1 MATLEKLLNT
11 HDQQALARGER
22 QDSQEDARTKK
33 REVVRKKADL
43 AQIISESAE
52 EATGQGAEHHTLPYS
67 DIPRSKDKSSE
78 VQKRTTG
85 MSSLILSPQAK
96 VELIEASKGDFFRKA
111 RELENQLYLA
121 EKGVLDPKHGHLAS
135 SIHSPE
141 GGTSLRE
148 KIVVHMAEPEKQLD
162 AAEARILS
170 GGPGGLV
177 LDTIAADAGVSKGG
191 LLYHFPSKEALVAG
205 LCERMLDGFERTLAS
220 LTEADGTPG
229 SWTRAYLA
237 STVTQNG
244 RPADESAQLMAAILA
259 TLGRD
264 SAHLEAVREHFARW
278 HRRIAQDG
286 IDPQAAI
293 IVRLAADGLWL
304 SSLLGLNEL
313 NESEGPSLI
322 SALRSMTRP
331 EAAAR

>member
-1 MATLEKLLNT
+1 M
-11 HDQQALARGER
+11 
-22 QDSQEDARTKK
+22 
-33 REVVRKKADL
+33 
-43 AQIISESAE
+43 ESARNR
-52 EATGQGAEHHTLPYS
+52 
-67 DIPRSKDKSSE
+67 I
-78 VQKRTTG
+78 
-85 MSSLILSPQAK
+85 
-96 VELIEASKGDFFRKA
+96 
-111 RELENQLYLA
+111 
-121 EKGVLDPKHGHLAS
+121 
-135 SIHSPE
+135 
-141 GGTSLRE
+141 
-148 KIVVHMAEPEKQLD
+148 LD
-162 AAEARILS
+162 AAESRILS
-170 GGPGGLV
+170 AGPGGLV

-220 LTEADGTPG
+220 LTEADGSAG

-237 STVTQNG
+237 STVTESG

-286 IDPQAAI
+286 IDPNAAI

-304 SSLLGLNEL
+304 SSLLGLNHL
-313 NESEGPSLI
+313 DDAEGPSVI

-331 EAAAR
+331 GGRGRMKTATPFLEGPQR

>member
-1 MATLEKLLNT
+1 M
-11 HDQQALARGER
+11 
-22 QDSQEDARTKK
+22 
-33 REVVRKKADL
+33 
-43 AQIISESAE
+43 ESARNR
-52 EATGQGAEHHTLPYS
+52 
-67 DIPRSKDKSSE
+67 I
-78 VQKRTTG
+78 
-85 MSSLILSPQAK
+85 
-96 VELIEASKGDFFRKA
+96 
-111 RELENQLYLA
+111 
-121 EKGVLDPKHGHLAS
+121 
-135 SIHSPE
+135 
-141 GGTSLRE
+141 
-148 KIVVHMAEPEKQLD
+148 LD
-162 AAEARILS
+162 AAEARILR
-170 GGPGGLV
+170 GDTGGLH
-177 LDTIAADAGVSKGG
+177 LDTIVAAAGVSKGG

-322 SALRSMTRP
+322 SRA
-331 EAAAR
+331 

>member
-1 MATLEKLLNT
+1 M
-11 HDQQALARGER
+11 
-22 QDSQEDARTKK
+22 
-33 REVVRKKADL
+33 
-43 AQIISESAE
+43 ESARNR
-52 EATGQGAEHHTLPYS
+52 
-67 DIPRSKDKSSE
+67 I
-78 VQKRTTG
+78 
-85 MSSLILSPQAK
+85 
-96 VELIEASKGDFFRKA
+96 
-111 RELENQLYLA
+111 
-121 EKGVLDPKHGHLAS
+121 
-135 SIHSPE
+135 
-141 GGTSLRE
+141 
-148 KIVVHMAEPEKQLD
+148 LD
-162 AAEARILS
+162 AAESRILS
-170 GGPGGLV
+170 AGPGGLV

-220 LTEADGTPG
+220 LTEADGSAG

-237 STVTQNG
+237 STVTRSG

-286 IDPQAAI
+286 IDPNAAI

-304 SSLLGLNEL
+304 SSLLGLNQL
-313 NESEGPSLI
+313 DDTEGPSVI

-331 EAAAR
+331 GAGTE